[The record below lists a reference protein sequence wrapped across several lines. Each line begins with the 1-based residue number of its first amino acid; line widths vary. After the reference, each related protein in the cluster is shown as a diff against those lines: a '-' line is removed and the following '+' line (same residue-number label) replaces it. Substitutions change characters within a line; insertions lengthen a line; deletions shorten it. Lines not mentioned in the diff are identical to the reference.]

1 MTCAQTL
8 STEKEIELI
17 QLKVNGTGEKSAR
30 SFGLIGD
37 TSKSSLSQESRRK
50 CSFETDEV
58 VLKIAVSF
66 RGKKHS

>member
-30 SFGLIGD
+30 SFVLIGD
-37 TSKSSLSQESRRK
+37 TSKSSLSQESRR
-50 CSFETDEV
+50 
-58 VLKIAVSF
+58 
-66 RGKKHS
+66 